1 MEIAGS
7 LKENLDAAVRS
18 AQRLSG
24 QPVHKDTLS
33 YWQELLSL
41 SRATKRWEPVEDMM
55 KLEELMAALHEEIT
69 SREAQYRDL

>member
-1 MEIAGS
+1 MELAGS
-7 LKENLDAAVRS
+7 LRENLDAAVRS
-18 AQRLSG
+18 ARRLRG

-55 KLEELMAALHEEIT
+55 KLEELMATLQEEIAL
-69 SREAQYRDL
+69 RAAA